1 MRYARLPIE
10 VESPEEF
17 GYGNIRNN
25 LAESSISDRKLSDLG
40 LTVPD
45 LTLLYTEHRG
55 GTALRTLIARD
66 GEGLTADDVLVTTGA
81 AGALFIIAT
90 ALLAPGDHIV
100 VVRPNYG
107 LNLETPRAI
116 GCAIS
121 HIDLTFD
128 DGFRIDVDA
137 LAAAVTPKTR
147 IISITHPHNPSGI
160 LSDEAELRRLAE
172 IAADNGAFLV
182 VDETYREL
190 CFGTLTPLA
199 ATLGDHVISVS
210 SLSKAYGIPGTRMGW
225 LTVRNPALHEIFLA
239 AKEQIAICGS
249 VIDEWIAEQVLR
261 RKDAILAETL
271 AEMRVRRDLVRDWI
285 AGEDRLEWNEPSGGV
300 VGFLRMCGEPQGGTG
315 AFYQR
320 LLDAHGTYVAPGHW
334 FDLPDSYFRLGYG
347 WPSRSEVEA
356 GRVAISAS
364 LRGA

>member
-40 LTVPD
+40 LSVPD

-55 GTALRTLIARD
+55 SASLRALIARD
-66 GEGLTADDVLVTTGA
+66 GAGLAADDVLVTTGA

-90 ALLAPGDHIV
+90 ALLAPGDHMV

-116 GCAIS
+116 GCDVT

-128 DGFRIDVDA
+128 TGFRIDIDQ
-137 LAAAVTPKTR
+137 LAAAVTPATK
-147 IISITHPHNPSGI
+147 IVSITHPHNPSGV
-160 LSDEAELRRLAE
+160 LLTEAELHR
-172 IAADNGAFLV
+172 IADIARDNGAYLI

-190 CFGTLTPLA
+190 CFGTLAPLA
-199 ATLGDHVISVS
+199 ATLGSHVISVS

-225 LTVRNPALHEIFLA
+225 LVVRNPDLHEVFLA

-249 VIDEWIAEQVLR
+249 VVDEWIAEQVLT

-271 AEMRVRRDLVRDWI
+271 AEMRTRLALVSEWM
-285 AGEDRLEWNEPSGGV
+285 ASEDMLEWNAPAGGV
-300 VGFLRMCGEPQGGTG
+300 VGFVRMRGEPAGGVA
-315 AFYQR
+315 AFYER
-320 LLDAHGTYVAPGHW
+320 LLNQHGTYVAPGHW
-334 FDLPDSYFRLGYG
+334 FDLSDSYFRLGYG
-347 WPSRSEVEA
+347 WPTRDQLEA
-356 GRVAISAS
+356 GLAAISAA
-364 LRGA
+364 LRG

>member
-40 LTVPD
+40 LTIPD

-55 GTALRTLIARD
+55 STSLRALIARD
-66 GEGLTADDVLVTTGA
+66 GAGLTADDVLVTTGA

-90 ALLAPGDHIV
+90 ALLSPGDHIV

-116 GCAIS
+116 GCEIS
-121 HIDLTFD
+121 YIDLTFD
-128 DGFRIDVDA
+128 TGFRTDVDQV
-137 LAAAVTPKTR
+137 AAAVTPKTKV
-147 IISITHPHNPSGI
+147 ISITHPHNPSGI

-172 IAADNGAFLV
+172 IAADAGAYLV

-199 ATLGDHVISVS
+199 ATLGSHVISVS

-225 LTVRNPALHEIFLA
+225 LIVRNPELHEIFLA

-249 VIDEWIAEQVLR
+249 VVDEWIAEQLLAQ
-261 RKDAILAETL
+261 KDKVLAETL
-271 AEMRVRRDLVRDWI
+271 AEMGERRARVIEWM
-285 AGEDRLEWNEPSGGV
+285 AGEDLLEWNEPSGGV
-300 VGFLRMCGEPQGGTG
+300 VGFVRMRSEPAGGVA
-315 AFYQR
+315 AFYER
-320 LLDAHGTYVAPGHW
+320 LLNDHGTYVAPGHW
-334 FDLPDSYFRLGYG
+334 FDLPDTYFRLGYG
-347 WPSRSEVEA
+347 WPTREEMEA
-356 GRVAISAS
+356 GLVAISAA
-364 LRGA
+364 LRG

>member
-40 LTVPD
+40 LVVPD

-55 GTALRTLIARD
+55 SESLRKLIARD
-66 GEGLTADDVLVTTGA
+66 GDGLNAADVLVTTGA

-90 ALLAPGDHIV
+90 ALLGPGDHVV

-116 GCAIS
+116 GCEVT

-128 DGFRIDVDA
+128 DGFRTDIDRI
-137 LAAAVTPKTR
+137 AAAVTPATK

-160 LSDEAELRRLAE
+160 LVPEADLRRLAA
-172 IAADNGAFLV
+172 IAAENDAYLI

-190 CFGTLTPLA
+190 CFGDMTPLA
-199 ATLGDHVISVS
+199 ATMGSHVISVS

-225 LTVRNPALHEIFLA
+225 LVVRNPELHEVFLA

-249 VIDEWIAEQVLR
+249 VVDEWIAEQVLS
-261 RKDAILAETL
+261 RKDAILQETMS
-271 AEMRVRRDLVRDWI
+271 EMRTRLALVSEWM
-285 AGEDRLEWNEPSGGV
+285 AGEDMLEWNAPQGGV
-300 VGFLRMCGEPQGGTG
+300 VGFVRMAGEPRGGTAG
-315 AFYQR
+315 FYER
-320 LLDAHGTYVAPGHW
+320 LLNEHGTYVAPGHW

-347 WPSRSEVEA
+347 WPTREQLQA
-356 GRVAISAS
+356 GLVAISAA
-364 LRGA
+364 LRG